1 MLEASEAC
9 ERAAAAVFRSDVYR
23 RALGASGAVMPGA
36 SLKLEGAL
44 ATPHGVG
51 AHRGALTLGP
61 DLFFDGRVFDPD
73 RIGEY
78 IAGFAS

>member
-1 MLEASEAC
+1 MLEASEPG
-9 ERAAAAVFRSDVYR
+9 ERVAAAVFRSDIYR

-44 ATPHGVG
+44 AAPHGVG
-51 AHRGALTLGP
+51 AHGGALTLGS

-78 IAGFAS
+78 VADFRR